1 MKNKQNLTSV
11 FSLFSTGVTI
21 ITNGTSKKEYFGCTV
36 NSFTS
41 LSLDPP
47 QFLFCLGNENE
58 NLKSF
63 KIKSPVNVNILSKS
77 QENLSNKFAGDLL
90 NRWGRVSFSIAKNK
104 VPFFKNSL
112 GLIESYVEK
121 KVKSG
126 DHTIIIC
133 RITNFEIF
141 KPKKPLIYFK
151 SKYRSI

>member
-63 KIKSPVNVNILSKS
+63 KIKSPLNVNFLSKS
-77 QENLSNKFAGDLL
+77 QEKLSNTFAGDLL
-90 NRWGRVSFSIAKNK
+90 NRWSGVSFSKTKNK
-104 VPFFKNSL
+104 VPFFKKSL

-121 KVKSG
+121 KVISG

-133 RITNFEIF
+133 RVTNFEIF
-141 KPKKPLIYFK
+141 NHKKPLIYYK

>member
-1 MKNKQNLTSV
+1 MKINKKLTSV

-21 ITNGTSKKEYFGCTV
+21 ITNGTSKKQYFGCTV

-47 QFLFCLGNENE
+47 QFLFCLGNENG

-63 KIKSPVNVNILSKS
+63 KIKSPLNVNFLSKS

-90 NRWGRVSFSIAKNK
+90 NRWNGVNFSKAKNK

-121 KVKSG
+121 KVISG

-133 RITNFEIF
+133 RVTNFEIF
-141 KPKKPLIYFK
+141 SSKKPLIYFK

>member
-1 MKNKQNLTSV
+1 M
-11 FSLFSTGVTI
+11 
-21 ITNGTSKKEYFGCTV
+21 

-47 QFLFCLGNENE
+47 QFLFCLGNENG

-63 KIKSPVNVNILSKS
+63 KIKSPLNVNFLSKS
-77 QENLSNKFAGDLL
+77 QEKLSNKFAGDLL
-90 NRWGRVSFSIAKNK
+90 NRWSGVSFSKAKNK

-121 KVKSG
+121 KVISG

-133 RITNFEIF
+133 RITDFEIF
-141 KPKKPLIYFK
+141 NSKKPLIYYK

>member
-1 MKNKQNLTSV
+1 M
-11 FSLFSTGVTI
+11 
-21 ITNGTSKKEYFGCTV
+21 

-47 QFLFCLGNENE
+47 QFLFCLGNENG

-63 KIKSPVNVNILSKS
+63 KIKSPLNVNFLSKS
-77 QENLSNKFAGDLL
+77 QEKLSNKFAGDLL
-90 NRWGRVSFSIAKNK
+90 NRWSGVSFSKAKNK

-121 KVKSG
+121 KVISG

-141 KPKKPLIYFK
+141 NPKKPLIYYK
-151 SKYRSI
+151 SKYQSI